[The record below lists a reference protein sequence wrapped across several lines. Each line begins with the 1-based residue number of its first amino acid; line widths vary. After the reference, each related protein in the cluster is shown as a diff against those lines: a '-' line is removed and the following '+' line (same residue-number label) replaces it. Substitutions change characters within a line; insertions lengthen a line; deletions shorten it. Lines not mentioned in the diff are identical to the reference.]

1 MTTANIYLGRKR
13 LKEGKLARK
22 LLQRR
27 RGVLDT
33 CRESGKERNLYF
45 KENRGQHVLL
55 SGCWS

>member
-45 KENRGQHVLL
+45 IDPLRF
-55 SGCWS
+55 